1 MYASQLTRRGVRG
14 IAFEVV
20 PTESVNPRQMTDES
34 QRGQPFGRKRVPLS
48 IYKVTW
54 MEAAFVDEVGD
65 DVVGIVRVV

>member
-1 MYASQLTRRGVRG
+1 MDASQFSSRRVLG

-20 PTESVNPRQMTDES
+20 PTESVIPRQMTDES
-34 QRGQPFGRKRVPLS
+34 QRGQPFGRKTVPLS

-65 DVVGIVRVV
+65 DVVGIVHVV